1 LEKKTLK
8 NASFKI
14 LSGKKNAI
22 IGPSGSGK
30 STILN
35 LISKLILLNKGKI
48 TIDKNNYNSIE
59 SNSLRDLISYCPQE
73 TIIFSDKIS
82 EFISYGKNKI
92 DLEKIKK
99 LIKMTSCDTFINIED
114 DKFMEL
120 NPENFSV
127 GQRKRLDICRAI
139 YQEKPILILD
149 EPNANLDENTQKIIN
164 KILITL
170 NKNFN
175 KTIITIEH
183 KLADIKDY
191 DHIIVVNNG
200 SIEIEGKY
208 SDIINKSNWLS
219 ETINI

>member
-1 LEKKTLK
+1 
-8 NASFKI
+8 
-14 LSGKKNAI
+14 
-22 IGPSGSGK
+22 
-30 STILN
+30 
-35 LISKLILLNKGKI
+35 
-48 TIDKNNYNSIE
+48 
-59 SNSLRDLISYCPQE
+59 
-73 TIIFSDKIS
+73 
-82 EFISYGKNKI
+82 
-92 DLEKIKK
+92 
-99 LIKMTSCDTFINIED
+99 MTSCDTFINIED

-164 KILITL
+164 KILTIL
-170 NKNFN
+170 NKNYN
-175 KTIITIEH
+175 KTIVTIEH
-183 KLADIKDY
+183 KLSDIKDY

-219 ETINI
+219 ETVNI